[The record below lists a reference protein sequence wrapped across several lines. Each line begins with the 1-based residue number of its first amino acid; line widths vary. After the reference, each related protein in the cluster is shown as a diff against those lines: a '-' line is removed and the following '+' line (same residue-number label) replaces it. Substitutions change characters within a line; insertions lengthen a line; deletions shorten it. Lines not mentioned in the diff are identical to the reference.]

1 MIFFFLGD
9 TWVFIAQNTCQL
21 GFGPFEPG
29 SISVDPPK
37 HSSRQFPFDY
47 SSGKKKKKKL
57 IWLELMK
64 KQENENYEEYRELEI
79 IYFSL
84 YVFDWNNKKVKR

>member
-1 MIFFFLGD
+1 MTFLFIKDMNDFFFFFGD

-47 SSGKKKKKKL
+47 SSGKKKKKKTHMVR
-57 IWLELMK
+57 IDE
-64 KQENENYEEYRELEI
+64 
-79 IYFSL
+79 
-84 YVFDWNNKKVKR
+84 KVGERKL